1 MTDII
6 LINFRNKRD
15 MYPPLGIMS
24 VADAL
29 MQQGHSVAVW
39 HEPEEALDEF
49 IAAVERERPLWVGFS
64 TITGPQLKT
73 TIDATK
79 RVHALGIP
87 TVWGGVHATIM
98 PEEVLRENYVD
109 FVVVNEGE
117 LTAQEFTHELQNGR
131 NWAEVRGLA
140 WKDEDNRPVVNME
153 RPGARAASQA
163 GVRPVDGRHRLPVG
177 QHRRGERQPEG
188 TRLNR
193 QGSEGR
199 VDRSGRA
206 HPGGSCA
213 AHRGQPELYR
223 RAA

>member
-6 LINFRNKRD
+6 LINFRNERD
-15 MYPPLGIMS
+15 MYPPFGIMY

-29 MQQGHSVAVW
+29 IQQGHSVAVW
-39 HEPEEALDEF
+39 HETEEALDEF
-49 IAAVERERPLWVGFS
+49 VAAVERERPLWVGFS

-98 PEEVLRENYVD
+98 PEEVLKEDYVD

-140 WKDEDNRPVVNME
+140 WKDPKIT
-153 RPGARAASQA
+153 SQWS
-163 GVRPVDGRHRLPVG
+163 
-177 QHRRGERQPEG
+177 
-188 TRLNR
+188 T
-193 QGSEGR
+193 
-199 VDRSGRA
+199 RSGRSSRTWTTSSPA
-206 HPGGSCA
+206 GTSCPTSTPTCCNPARTTGQFPSTSAAA
-213 AHRGQPELYR
+213 AHS
-223 RAA
+223 AAPFATTRSS